1 MKILILGAHHVHE
14 LLGYR
19 ECADVMREALADLAR
34 GRIEQPL
41 RTIVRPRDAAGF
53 MALMPAYAAPG
64 DGGEAGYGLKAICI
78 TPGNPA
84 LGKDTHQ
91 GGVLLFAAATGEPLA
106 MVNASAIT
114 EIRTAATSAVATDLL
129 ARPGAAELAIIG
141 TGVQARAHAHAVA
154 ADPATHRDPRR
165 RARSR
170 PRPRDGGRTGRPA
183 RPAGHRLR
191 RGAQRGGGGRHHRDR
206 YHVAAAGPAT
216 QWLSPGTHVNAVSAC
231 VPGDREIDTATM
243 ASAAIFADSRE
254 SVRERS
260 RRLPAGP
267 APAGPALT
275 GPGRPARSCRSG
287 PRSAKCSPAPRPAA
301 PMTTEITLFESLGLA
316 AEDLAAATY
325 VYEQAR
331 HRGTGTP
338 ADF

>member
-1 MKILILGAHHVHE
+1 VKILILSAHHVHE

-19 ECADVMREALADLAR
+19 DCADVMRAALADLAR

-41 RTIVRPRDAAGF
+41 RTIVRPQDAAGF
-53 MALMPAYAAPG
+53 MALMPAYAASG
-64 DGGEAGYGLKAICI
+64 DGSEAGYGLKAICI

-129 ARPGAAELAIIG
+129 ARPGAAELAIVG
-141 TGVQARAHAHAVA
+141 TGVQARAHAHALAATRPLTGIRVAGRDLARAREVA
-154 ADPATHRDPRR
+154 AELAGQLGLTVTGYDAVPDAVAGADIIVTATTSPHPV
-165 RARSR
+165 
-170 PRPRDGGRTGRPA
+170 
-183 RPAGHRLR
+183 L
-191 RGAQRGGGGRHHRDR
+191 QRE
-206 YHVAAAGPAT
+206 
-216 QWLSPGTHVNAVSAC
+216 WLSPGTHVNAVGAC

-243 ASAAIFADSRE
+243 ADAAIFADSRE
-254 SVRERS
+254 SVRNEAGDFLLAQLQLAQSDR
-260 RRLPAGP
+260 AGP
-267 APAGPALT
+267 AGAILPIRAEIGEVLT
-275 GPGRPARSCRSG
+275 GTAPGR
-287 PRSAKCSPAPRPAA
+287 
-301 PMTTEITLFESLGLA
+301 TDDDEITLFESLGLA

-331 HRGTGTP
+331 HRGAGTA